1 MAHEKVYGIC
11 EDKCREEVIP
21 KSQYYLFRRE
31 GERNP
36 GSGTIILRYLPYP
49 EGFTYKNCI
58 VVGGTLH
65 LGKNVGSYEKTY
77 RAWDRCDYKPN
88 SRLEIDLTEQ
98 GIAVYG
104 YAEDSDADAYAGY
117 CVLFA
122 LMRII

>member
-11 EDKCREEVIP
+11 EDKCKEEVIP
-21 KSQYYLFRRE
+21 KSQYYLFQHDASRS
-31 GERNP
+31 P
-36 GSGTIILRYLPYP
+36 GGGTITLRYLPYP

-65 LGKNVGSYEKTY
+65 LGKYAGGYTKTY
-77 RAWDRCDYKPN
+77 RAWDRYDDRH

-104 YAEDSDADAYAGY
+104 YPGDSAEDECYQY
-117 CVLFA
+117 RVLFA